1 MPARSRQLHKR
12 IDVLAVLVLLL
23 GVGLFGG
30 KAYRLW
36 HHLSLARQHLR
47 ALDGMVPE
55 EESKLEGLVTLDLQA
70 VSGELSGMREDLEAL
85 QTELGPFLPLSP
97 KLGWLPYLGGD
108 VAAAPHLLEIGVR
121 VSSAGEMAFDGL
133 APVAELA
140 LHEGTRSA
148 DSAALLQEAL
158 PLLVAA
164 QPQLAE
170 AQRQLEVVPALRAE
184 VDASHLSPRVARWV
198 EQLDRYWPLVNSAVE
213 VAQALPE
220 LLGASSPRSYLILA
234 QNEDERRAT
243 GGYITEAGLLTID
256 HGKIVALDFKDSYA
270 IDDFSKPYPDPPAP
284 LLEYMLAEIW
294 VFRDANWSPDFPT
307 TAKAAADLYEL
318 GQGVRVDGVIAVDQ
332 KALQLLLKALGPLQL
347 EEYGETVDAQNVIGK
362 IRAYWAPAEG
372 QGMTSEWWRHRK
384 DFMGVLLQ
392 AMLTKLEG
400 DVDSFDPLVLVT
412 EARQALEEKHI
423 LICVKDPQTAAILS
437 DLYWDGAIRPVEGDY
452 LFVVDAN
459 VGWNKANAR
468 IQESIRYTVDMDS
481 EGRLHSVLD
490 LTYQHRSTQKI
501 EDCRQEIRYDPIYEQ
516 MMDRC
521 YWGYLRLYVPQGS
534 RLLQATRTPVPAS
547 HLLSGRGTSGEPVI
561 EPLEAGKAVFATFF
575 ELAPAERKEIHFEY
589 GPPLQVVRREADGYR
604 YELLI
609 QKQPGTDATP
619 VEVNVSLPQ
628 GAEVVSSEPDPVN
641 VEEARIRY
649 TFDLSTD
656 QKLVLTFRSA
666 EAKSP

>member
-1 MPARSRQLHKR
+1 MPVRFRQLRRK
-12 IDVLAVLVLLL
+12 IDAVALTVLLL
-23 GVGLFGG
+23 CMGLFCG

-36 HHLSLARQHLR
+36 HHLSSARQHLR
-47 ALDGMVPE
+47 ALDGMVPKE
-55 EESKLEGLVTLDLQA
+55 GSNLEGPEPLDLRA
-70 VSGELSGMREDLEAL
+70 VGDELSGVREDLEAL
-85 QTELGPFLPLSP
+85 QAELGPFLPLSS
-97 KLGWLPYLGGD
+97 KLGWLPYLGED
-108 VAAAPHLLEIGVR
+108 IAAAPRLLEIGVR
-121 VSSAGEMAFDGL
+121 VSSAGEMAFKGL
-133 APVAELA
+133 APVAGLA
-140 LHEGTRSA
+140 LPEGTPS
-148 DSAALLQEAL
+148 DGSAALLQEAL

-184 VDASHLSPRVARWV
+184 VDASHLSPLVARWV
-198 EQLDRYWPLVNSAVE
+198 EQVDRYWPMINAAVRG
-213 VAQALPE
+213 AQALPE

-243 GGYITEAGLLTID
+243 GGYITEVGLLTIE

-270 IDDFSKPYPDPPAP
+270 VDDFSKPYPDPPAP

-332 KALQLLLKALGPLQL
+332 KALQLLFKALGPLQL
-347 EEYGETVDAQNVIGK
+347 EEYRETVDAQNVIGK

-392 AMLTKLEG
+392 AMLTRLEG
-400 DVDSFDPLVLVT
+400 DVDSFDPLALVT
-412 EARQALEEKHI
+412 ETRRALEEKHI
-423 LICVKDPQTAAILS
+423 LIYVKDPQTAAILS

-452 LFVVDAN
+452 LFAVDAN
-459 VGWNKANAR
+459 MGWNKANAR
-468 IQESIRYTVDMDS
+468 IQESMRYTVDIDS

-501 EDCRQEIRYDPIYEQ
+501 EGCRQEIRYDPIYEQ

-534 RLLQATRTPVPAS
+534 QLLQATRTPVPAS
-547 HLLSGRGTSGEPVI
+547 HLLNGRGTSGEPVI
-561 EPLEAGKAVFATFF
+561 EPLEAGTTVFATFF
-575 ELAPAERKEIHFEY
+575 ELAPATRKEIHFEY
-589 GPPLQVVRREADGYR
+589 EPPPEIVRREADGYR

-619 VEVNVSLPQ
+619 VEVKVLLPQ

-656 QKLVLTFRSA
+656 RKLVLTFRSA

>member
-1 MPARSRQLHKR
+1 MPVRSRRLRKR
-12 IDVLAVLVLLL
+12 VDVLAVLVLLL
-23 GVGLFGG
+23 CVGLFCG

-47 ALDGMVPE
+47 ALDGMVPKE
-55 EESKLEGLVTLDLQA
+55 GSKLEGPGTLDLQA
-70 VSGELSGMREDLEAL
+70 VSDELSGMREDFEAL
-85 QTELGPFLPLSP
+85 QAELGPFLPLSS
-97 KLGWLPYLGGD
+97 KLGWLPYLGED
-108 VAAAPHLLEIGVR
+108 IATAPHLLEIGVR
-121 VSSAGEMAFDGL
+121 VSSAGEMAFNGL
-133 APVAELA
+133 APVAGLT
-140 LHEGTRSA
+140 LREGTHSDGSA
-148 DSAALLQEAL
+148 VLLQEAL

-198 EQLDRYWPLVNSAVE
+198 EQLDRYWPMINSAVRG
-213 VAQALPE
+213 AQALPE

-234 QNEDERRAT
+234 QNEDEHRAT

-270 IDDFSKPYPDPPAP
+270 VDDFSKPYPDPPAP

-318 GQGVRVDGVIAVDQ
+318 GQGVQVDGVIAVDQ
-332 KALQLLLKALGPLQL
+332 KALQLLLKALGPLRL

-362 IRAYWAPAEG
+362 IRAYWAPTEG
-372 QGMTSEWWRHRK
+372 QEMTGEWWRRRK

-392 AMLTKLEG
+392 AMLTRLEG
-400 DVDSFDPLVLVT
+400 GVGSFDPLALVT
-412 EARQALEEKHI
+412 ETRRALEEKHI
-423 LICVKDPQTAAILS
+423 LIYVKDPQTAAILS
-437 DLYWDGAIRPVEGDY
+437 DLYWDGAIRLTEEDY
-452 LFVVDAN
+452 LFAVDAN
-459 VGWNKANAR
+459 IGWNKANAR
-468 IQESIRYTVDMDS
+468 IEKSMRYTVDVDS

-501 EDCRQEIRYDPIYEQ
+501 EGCRQEIRYDPIYEQ

-547 HLLSGRGTSGEPVI
+547 HLLRGRGTPGEPVI

-589 GPPLQVVRREADGYR
+589 EPPPEIVRREADGYR

-619 VEVNVSLPQ
+619 VEINVSLPQ

>member
-1 MPARSRQLHKR
+1 MPARSRQLRKR
-12 IDVLAVLVLLL
+12 IDVVAVLVLLL

-47 ALDGMVPE
+47 ALDGMIPE

-70 VSGELSGMREDLEAL
+70 VSDELSGMREDFEAL

-108 VAAAPHLLEIGVR
+108 VAAAPRLLEIGVR
-121 VSSAGEMAFDGL
+121 VSSAGETAFDGL

-140 LHEGTRSA
+140 LREGTRSA

-164 QPQLAE
+164 QPQLAG

-184 VDASHLSPRVARWV
+184 VDASRLSPRVVRWV
-198 EQLDRYWPLVNSAVE
+198 ERLDRYWPLINSAVRG
-213 VAQALPE
+213 AQVLPE
-220 LLGASSPRSYLILA
+220 LLGASGPRSYLILA

-256 HGKIVALDFKDSYA
+256 HGRIIALDFEDSYA
-270 IDDFSKPYPDPPAP
+270 VDDFSKPYPDPPVP

-307 TAKAAADLYEL
+307 TAEAAADLYEL
-318 GQGVRVDGVIAVDQ
+318 GQGVQVDGVIAVDQ

-347 EEYGETVDAQNVIGK
+347 EAYGETVDAQNVIGK

-384 DFMGVLLQ
+384 DFMGAMMQ
-392 AMLTKLEG
+392 AMRTRLEG
-400 DVDSFDPLVLVT
+400 DVGSLDALALMT
-412 EARQALEEKHI
+412 EIRRALEEKHI
-423 LICVKDPQTAAILS
+423 LVYVRDSQTAAILS
-437 DLYWDGAIRPVEGDY
+437 DLYWDGAVRPVEGDY

-468 IQESIRYTVDMDS
+468 IQESIRYTVDIDG
-481 EGRLHSVLD
+481 EGRLHSIFD

-501 EDCRQEIRYDPIYEQ
+501 EDCVQEIRYDPIYEQ

-547 HLLSGRGTSGEPVI
+547 HMLSGRGTSGESVV
-561 EPLEAGKAVFATFF
+561 EPLDAGKTVFATFF
-575 ELAPAERKEIHFEY
+575 ELAPAERREIRFEY
-589 GPPLQVVRREADGYR
+589 EPPPEIVRRQADGYR

-619 VEVNVSLPQ
+619 VEINVSLPQ

-641 VEEARIRY
+641 IEETRIRY

-656 QKLVLTFRSA
+656 RKLVLTFRLA
-666 EAKSP
+666 EATSP

>member
-1 MPARSRQLHKR
+1 MPVRFRQLRKK
-12 IDVLAVLVLLL
+12 IDAVALAVLLLCL
-23 GVGLFGG
+23 GLLCG

-36 HHLSLARQHLR
+36 YHLSLAQQHLR
-47 ALDGMVPE
+47 ALDGMVPKE
-55 EESKLEGLVTLDLQA
+55 GSKLEGPEPLDLQA
-70 VSGELSGMREDLEAL
+70 IGDELSGVREDLEAL
-85 QTELGPFLPLSP
+85 QAELGPFLPLSP
-97 KLGWLPYLGGD
+97 KLGWLPYLGED
-108 VAAAPHLLEIGVR
+108 IATAPRLLEIGVR
-121 VSSAGEMAFDGL
+121 VSSAGEMAFKGL
-133 APVAELA
+133 APVGGLA
-140 LHEGTRSA
+140 LPEGTPSEGSA
-148 DSAALLQEAL
+148 TLLQEAL

-184 VDASHLSPRVARWV
+184 VDASHLSPLVARWV
-198 EQLDRYWPLVNSAVE
+198 ERMDRYWPMINSAVWG
-213 VAQALPE
+213 AQALPE

-243 GGYITEAGLLTID
+243 GGYITEVGLLTIE

-270 IDDFSKPYPDPPAP
+270 VDDFSKPYPDPPAP

-332 KALQLLLKALGPLQL
+332 AALQLLLKALGPLQL

-392 AMLTKLEG
+392 AMLTRLEG
-400 DVDSFDPLVLVT
+400 DVDSFDPLALVT
-412 EARQALEEKHI
+412 ETRRALEEKHI
-423 LICVKDPQTAAILS
+423 LIYVKDPQTAAILS

-452 LFVVDAN
+452 LLAVDAN
-459 VGWNKANAR
+459 MGWNKANAR
-468 IQESIRYTVDMDS
+468 IQESMRYTVDIDS

-490 LTYQHRSTQKI
+490 LIYQHRSAQKI
-501 EDCRQEIRYDPIYEQ
+501 EGCRQEIRYDPIYEQ

-534 RLLQATRTPVPAS
+534 QLLQATRTPVPAS
-547 HLLSGRGTSGEPVI
+547 HLLNGRGTSGEPVI
-561 EPLEAGKAVFATFF
+561 EPLEAGKTVFATFF
-575 ELAPAERKEIHFEY
+575 ELAPATRKEIHFAYE
-589 GPPLQVVRREADGYR
+589 PPPEIVRREADGYR

-609 QKQPGTDATP
+609 QKQPGADTTP
-619 VEVNVSLPQ
+619 VEVNISLPQ
-628 GAEVVSSEPDPVN
+628 GAEIVSSEPDPVN

-656 QKLVLTFRSA
+656 RKLVLTFRSA